1 MCSGAEHKQRVPHKP
16 ISIVLI
22 AETRL
27 LTRHSLRKEGFIL
40 AQFRICVC
48 LSKWDVHKIQAP
60 VDFRKRAPAPQSL
73 LELQLQMCEPPGMGA
88 GTELRCSA

>member
-22 AETRL
+22 AEARL
-27 LTRHSLRKEGFIL
+27 LTRHSLRKEGFLL

-60 VDFRKRAPAPQSL
+60 VDFSAS
-73 LELQLQMCEPPGMGA
+73 EPPGTA
-88 GTELRCSA
+88 VTDV